1 MNTAAEQGT
10 TQTPQTAGMTAAD
23 RHVADKPS
31 ERRML
36 SKAQVAARLGCS
48 ERSLERLVKQGRFP
62 ASRRYGR
69 TAIWFEAAVEHVLGL
84 AEQEQLQWLP
94 TAKPPAE
101 MFAPTGAQPVEPP
114 VPSLIPEAHELEP
127 EAPTRTARKS
137 HKTAGT
143 TKRRELTGA
152 SAEDI
157 EALSR
162 VLHMPTV

>member
-1 MNTAAEQGT
+1 MITAAEQGT
-10 TQTPQTAGMTAAD
+10 IQILPTASVTQAD
-23 RHVADKPS
+23 RHVADKQS

-94 TAKPPAE
+94 TAMSPAE
-101 MFAPTGAQPVEPP
+101 MFAPAAAQPVEPM
-114 VPSLIPEAHELEP
+114 VSSLIPEAHELEP

-137 HKTAGT
+137 HKAAGT
-143 TKRRELTGA
+143 TQRRALTGA

-162 VLHMPTV
+162 VLHLPTV